1 MGGAGWSPSPSPPPP
16 HFHSIPIYPSMAL
29 NGEGQLKRLG
39 DTLLSS
45 SSVCYSIS
53 LHPVLAVVVA
63 AVVVVV
69 VRFPLALFD

>member
-45 SSVCYSIS
+45 SVCYSIS

-63 AVVVVV
+63 VVVV

>member
-1 MGGAGWSPSPSPPPP
+1 M
-16 HFHSIPIYPSMAL
+16 
-29 NGEGQLKRLG
+29 KRLG

-53 LHPVLAVVVA
+53 LHPVLAVVVVA
-63 AVVVVV
+63 VVV